1 LALPN
6 ASFIGF
12 TGTPIEKT
20 DATTRTM
27 GSGLGLAITKAIVLA
42 HGGSIE
48 VVSELGGST
57 TFTVLL
63 PAA

>member
-1 LALPN
+1 MPN

-20 DATTRTM
+20 DATTRT
-27 GSGLGLAITKAIVLA
+27 GGHSGLGLAITKAIVLA

-57 TFTVLL
+57 AFTVLL